1 MGNGT
6 EPIVAVSSAATA
18 TITTGVSAGSAT
30 EGDTGLF
37 TRLGVPSPSGG
48 EDNGNRGKLD
58 SYQSYSPH
66 HQQQHQPHHHSQH
79 PQSGYM
85 TVAGGPGTS
94 DTPPLSSANMLPVTS
109 VEAIT
114 TTSSQTHMAHQVQE
128 RGYFCVQNSY
138 VAQLLLSTFCKH
150 SLIIILLAILQTLDF
165 GRTFLLHQ
173 WSLLEYPFV

>member
-1 MGNGT
+1 M
-6 EPIVAVSSAATA
+6 AVSSAATA

-128 RGYFCVQNSY
+128 LDYFCVQNSY
-138 VAQLLLSTFCKH
+138 VAQ
-150 SLIIILLAILQTLDF
+150 
-165 GRTFLLHQ
+165 FL
-173 WSLLEYPFV
+173 